1 MYIIATQGEGKE
13 QKECV
18 FAWTVLLRNV
28 TLARIPKGHHGWT
41 PAKKQ
46 GSNLCACSNLN
57 EPELQHISKQVTNPP
72 LDGDPQSGIV
82 DWRSSYALS
91 FLFLYT
97 ATKYKSTDAIYT
109 TNRPVRN
116 YWDSE
121 RYPGAEPLRC
131 AQKAQSE
138 LVAYVLVF
146 LSFINNQQTWNSI
159 IC

>member
-41 PAKKQ
+41 PAKKE

-57 EPELQHISKQVTNPP
+57 EPELQHISKRVTDPP
-72 LDGDPQSGIV
+72 PYGDPQSGIV
-82 DWRSSYALS
+82 DGRS
-91 FLFLYT
+91 
-97 ATKYKSTDAIYT
+97 KSTDVSYT

-116 YWDSE
+116 YRDSE
-121 RYPGAEPLRC
+121 RNPGAEPLTC

>member
-28 TLARIPKGHHGWT
+28 TLAWIPKGHHGWT

-57 EPELQHISKQVTNPP
+57 EPELQHFSKQVTNPP
-72 LDGDPQSGIV
+72 LYGDPQSGIV
-82 DWRSSYALS
+82 DWRSGYAFLFS
-91 FLFLYT
+91 FLFT
-97 ATKYKSTDAIYT
+97 AAKYKSTDVIYT

-116 YWDSE
+116 TTTGTVRETQELNLWDLHRSHSQN
-121 RYPGAEPLRC
+121 RWLMSWCSYL
-131 AQKAQSE
+131 
-138 LVAYVLVF
+138 L
-146 LSFINNQQTWNSI
+146 
-159 IC
+159 

>member
-28 TLARIPKGHHGWT
+28 TRIPKGHHGWT

-46 GSNLCACSNLN
+46 GSNLRACSNLN

-72 LDGDPQSGIV
+72 LYGDPQSGIG
-82 DWRSSYALS
+82 DWRSGYAFS

-97 ATKYKSTDAIYT
+97 ATKYKSTDIIYT
-109 TNRPVRN
+109 TKRPVRN
-116 YWDSE
+116 CRDSE
-121 RYPGAEPLRC
+121 RSWT
-131 AQKAQSE
+131 SE
-138 LVAYVLVF
+138 MCTEGTIRIGGLCLGVLIF
-146 LSFINNQQTWNSI
+146 YKHPTDLK
-159 IC
+159 